1 MPRLSI
7 ETLLAMQAKL
17 PRIVFAR
24 FFRDV
29 TLMEGAR

>member
-1 MPRLSI
+1 MRVTV
-7 ETLLAMQAKL
+7 EQLLAMQSVL
-17 PRIVFAR
+17 PRALFAR